1 MTDSINKVKISI
13 LTLLMKFLYGSCH
26 WKVIGFE
33 HIDNLLNKTDSFILA
48 YWHGNM
54 FIPYFKLAKYRFHIL
69 AGLHKDAELGVLIG
83 ERLGWRFLRGS
94 SSQNGSEV
102 FQQIVDFL
110 SKPGNILAITPDGPK
125 GPAKIPKPGAV
136 RAAQKTGVPI
146 IPVAGCSNQSWGFTN
161 WDTFHITRPFTRIE
175 LKFGEPLYFSI
186 NDDFD
191 TCNNKLKTQLDSL
204 DKAVSKSVK
213 NN

>member
-1 MTDSINKVKISI
+1 MTKFFNIIKITI
-13 LTLLMKFLYGSCH
+13 LTSLLRVLYGSCR
-26 WKVIGFE
+26 WKVKGFQ
-33 HIDNLLNKTDSFILA
+33 HIENLLNNNSSLIIA

-54 FIPYFKLAKYRFHIL
+54 FIPYLKLARYHFHIL
-69 AGLHKDAELGVLIG
+69 AGFHRDAELGVSIG
-83 ERLGWRFLRGS
+83 KKLGWKFLRGS
-94 SSQNGSEV
+94 SSQSGSKA
-102 FQQIVDFL
+102 FQQIVGLL
-110 SKPGNILAITPDGPK
+110 SKPNNVFAITPDGPK

-146 IPVAGCSNQSWGFTN
+146 IPAAGRSRRSWGFTN
-161 WDTFHITRPFTRIE
+161 WDTFHITKPFTRIE

-204 DKAVSKSVK
+204 DSEVSKSLK
-213 NN
+213 IT